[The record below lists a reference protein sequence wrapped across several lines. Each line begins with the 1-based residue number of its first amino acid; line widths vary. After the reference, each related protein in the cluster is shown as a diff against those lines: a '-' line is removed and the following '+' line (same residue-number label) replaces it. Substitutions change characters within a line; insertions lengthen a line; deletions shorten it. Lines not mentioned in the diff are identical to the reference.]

1 MNTGMIDDKTFPKQI
16 YTLKKNNSDC
26 AGEKTLVFGRQ
37 GSVQKKKFRI
47 LSPWKQ
53 QKKNSKAHKAQLP
66 QKHLPQCFHIPHLTT
81 AWLQASPQAGKL
93 TAE

>member
-47 LSPWKQ
+47 LSP
-53 QKKNSKAHKAQLP
+53 
-66 QKHLPQCFHIPHLTT
+66 
-81 AWLQASPQAGKL
+81 
-93 TAE
+93 